1 MPPALE
7 AWGFIT
13 AREVLGPFFLE
24 ERYHNLSNSATGN
37 RERTSYPGL
46 KNKPLTLCKVG
57 RFKTSIY
64 FFQHQHLIP
73 DLTGTE
79 TYKRFTLFLWMCTL
93 FTIQFIKYLPF
104 YQPTAPCSA
113 LTTLLLLKADQ
124 IGGWHLS
131 RKWMEWTAGREP
143 YFMHLSEHIAI
154 KGVESLSEGTGEGCG
169 SSLPS
174 HLYPPALKQSCLCQ
188 VQLSHLFKTHLQN
201 SYCEQGV
208 LGRWMRGKYIPMHF
222 LWKTSPMIKNHSK
235 NT

>member
-1 MPPALE
+1 MCVCVCVYLYIRHWDKEMDLFWNFLAIPLRTWDLRSRSGTEAIPPALE
-7 AWGFIT
+7 ASGFIT

-24 ERYHNLSNSATGN
+24 ERYHNLSNSAAGN
-37 RERTSYPGL
+37 RDRTSYPGL
-46 KNKPLTLCKVG
+46 KSKPLTLCKVG

-104 YQPTAPCSA
+104 YQPTVPCSA

-131 RKWMEWTAGREP
+131 RNEW
-143 YFMHLSEHIAI
+143 SEQLEGNHILCI
-154 KGVESLSEGTGEGCG
+154 C
-169 SSLPS
+169 
-174 HLYPPALKQSCLCQ
+174 QS
-188 VQLSHLFKTHLQN
+188 T
-201 SYCEQGV
+201 
-208 LGRWMRGKYIPMHF
+208 
-222 LWKTSPMIKNHSK
+222 
-235 NT
+235 